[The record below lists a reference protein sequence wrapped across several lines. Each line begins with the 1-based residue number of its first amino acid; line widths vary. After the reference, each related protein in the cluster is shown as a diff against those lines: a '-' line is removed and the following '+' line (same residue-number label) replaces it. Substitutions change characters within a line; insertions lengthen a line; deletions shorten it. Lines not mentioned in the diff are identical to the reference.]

1 MFIHCPIGVTGRKE
15 SNMTVYDLY
24 VMANNSQSLIIKKF
38 EKGIIFDGN
47 IESIP
52 ISLVSRKIAWFS
64 AKEDKL
70 IIDIYE
76 EN

>member
-1 MFIHCPIGVTGRKE
+1 
-15 SNMTVYDLY
+15 MTVFDLY
-24 VMANNSQSLIIKKF
+24 LMTYNSQRVIIKNF
-38 EKGIIFDGN
+38 DKGIIYDGY

-52 ISLVSRKIAWFS
+52 IDLVSRKISWFS
-64 AKEDKL
+64 AIEDKL

>member
-1 MFIHCPIGVTGRKE
+1 
-15 SNMTVYDLY
+15 MTVYDLY
-24 VMANNSQSLIIKKF
+24 LMTYNSQRVIIKNF
-38 EKGIIFDGN
+38 DKGIIYDGN

-52 ISLVSRKIAWFS
+52 IDLVSRRISWFS
-64 AKEDKL
+64 AIEDKL

>member
-1 MFIHCPIGVTGRKE
+1 
-15 SNMTVYDLY
+15 MTVYDLY